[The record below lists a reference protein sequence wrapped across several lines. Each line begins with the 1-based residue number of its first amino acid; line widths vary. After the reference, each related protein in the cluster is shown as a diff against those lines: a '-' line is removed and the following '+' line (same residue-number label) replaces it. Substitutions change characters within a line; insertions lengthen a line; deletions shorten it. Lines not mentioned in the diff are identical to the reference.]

1 MPASSSLAT
10 PSALRQLI
18 GRLWALSAFAYSL
31 RVFIALTVIMA
42 VCWRT
47 GQMTWLMPLFLGAI
61 ASAIAETDDGWRGR
75 LRAVGV
81 TLACF
86 AVAAFSV
93 QTLMP
98 HYALFAAGLAVS
110 TFFFVMLGAIG
121 PRYQAVGYATLI
133 LSIYTAIS
141 MEQHALRGNEPEWIE
156 PALLVAGAAWYG
168 VLSVLWAAV
177 FVHQPVQQALAR
189 LYLLLGDYLRVKASL
204 LEPVRGLDVERRRLS
219 LAQINGGVVRELNLV
234 KESLFSRLRAT
245 RNPRTSRYLRL
256 YFLAQDIH
264 ERASSSHYAYDE
276 LTEAFFHS
284 DALFRAQRALR
295 ISGDDCVQLAEA
307 IRLRVPFVKSAAGG
321 QAMEDFRASIAW
333 LLREPGDAQRSQM
346 IDTLRAL
353 ANNLSRL
360 DAQIAIASRAP
371 ADTPAATVQTD
382 QALLDRSPRSGREA
396 WDRIRLQL
404 NFGAPLFRHAVRLAV
419 ALLAGY
425 LLIHSFPTPQGYWIL
440 LTTLFVCQPG
450 YGATRRRVTDR
461 VTGTFAGLVV
471 GWAVLDL
478 FPDPLTQAAFAVFAG
493 VVFFALRQ
501 VRYALAT
508 AAMTLLVLLAAN
520 QVGNGHELIV
530 PRMVDTLLG
539 SVLAAIAVF
548 AILPDWQSRRMHE
561 VAARA
566 LGANRDYLRA
576 LMAQYRDGPRDDLP
590 FRLARRNAHNADAAL
605 SAAIAGMLREPGF
618 LKREGDDSVR
628 LLVLSHTV
636 LAYLSGLGAH
646 RDKLPEG
653 ETRDLALAAGQ
664 AISDELDAIAQPL
677 ARGQAPTPMTP
688 EQEADGRALLAQ
700 LKQDNPAAPQAQRVV
715 QTQLSLL
722 ARQMPL
728 VRRSAAS
735 VAPERPDAL
744 PEAPAATGPAVHEEN
759 SAR

>member
-1 MPASSSLAT
+1 MPASPPVTHPSSV
-10 PSALRQLI
+10 RQLL

-31 RVFIALTVIMA
+31 RVFIALTAIMA
-42 VCWRT
+42 VCWHT
-47 GQMTWLMPLFLGAI
+47 GEMAWLMPLFLGAI
-61 ASAIAETDDGWRGR
+61 ASAISETDDGWRGR

-81 TLACF
+81 TLVCF
-86 AVAAFSV
+86 AAAAFSV
-93 QTLMP
+93 QWLMP
-98 HYALFAAGLAVS
+98 HVPLFALGLVAS
-110 TFFFVMLGAIG
+110 TLFFVMLGAVG
-121 PRYQAVGYATLI
+121 PRYQAMGYATLI

-141 MEQHALRGNEPEWIE
+141 MEQHALRGNEPLWIE
-156 PALLVAGAAWYG
+156 PVLLVAGAAWYG
-168 VLSVLWAAV
+168 LLSVLWASM

-189 LYLLLGDYLRVKASL
+189 LYLLLGDYLHVKASL

-219 LAQINGGVVRELNLV
+219 LAQINGNVVRELNFV

-295 ISGDDCVQLAEA
+295 ISGDDCGQLAEA
-307 IRLRVPFVKSAAGG
+307 IRLRVPFVKSAAGE

-333 LLREPGDAQRSQM
+333 LMREPADAQRSQM

-353 ANNLSRL
+353 AKNLSRL
-360 DAQIAIASRAP
+360 DAQIAIASRPP

-382 QALLDRSPRSGREA
+382 QSLLDRSPRNAREA
-396 WDRIRLQL
+396 WDRVRLQL
-404 NFGAPLFRHAVRLAV
+404 NSGAPLFRHAVRLSI

-425 LLIHSFPTPQGYWIL
+425 LLIHSFPSPQGYWIL

-450 YGATRRRVTDR
+450 YGATRRRVTER
-461 VTGTFAGLVV
+461 VTGTFAGLVI
-471 GWAVLDL
+471 GWAVLEL
-478 FPDPLTQAAFAVFAG
+478 FPEPLIQAAFAVFAG

-520 QVGNGHELIV
+520 QVTDGYELII

-539 SVLAAIAVF
+539 SVIASIAVF

-566 LGANRDYLRA
+566 LAANRDYLRA
-576 LMAQYRDGPRDDLP
+576 LLTQYRDGPRDDLP

-646 RDKLPEG
+646 RDKLPGG
-653 ETRDLALAAGQ
+653 EMRDLALAAGQ

-677 ARGQAPTPMTP
+677 ARGQAPIPLTPD
-688 EQEADGRALLAQ
+688 QEAEGRALLAQ
-700 LKQDNPAAPQAQRVV
+700 LRQDNPTAPESQRLML
-715 QTQLSLL
+715 TQLSLL

-728 VRRSAAS
+728 VRRSATS
-735 VAPERPDAL
+735 VAPDA
-744 PEAPAATGPAVHEEN
+744 PHAAVAAVPQ
-759 SAR
+759 SPS